1 MPFLARWCLRTWP
14 LLGPDSQRLLG
25 RAMGTDPS
33 VAQCHH
39 PQGHVGWPGL
49 GAVSF
54 GMDPVE
60 GLGSALRCERLQSV
74 LWLQGCRKNPQPLSS
89 AGDRRI
95 LWVFHENSPQVPW
108 RRDAGEPELGY
119 SACGMPGDLRGSV
132 CPQVGWGHR
141 RKPRGARPWMKQ
153 QCWHGERRNA
163 RAGGQ
168 IQGLMPHVLLFSP
181 ATVPAGPVVVWHG
194 PPASRKVGRMR
205 LGCRDRRVLLLV
217 CTNGRWKGEGSLTA
231 PWAGRSLQ
239 AQLKSPINA
248 LHCFQQND

>member
-1 MPFLARWCLRTWP
+1 MTFLAHWCLRTWP

-25 RAMGTDPS
+25 RAVGTDPS
-33 VAQCHH
+33 VAQSHH

-60 GLGSALRCERLQSV
+60 GLGSVLRCERLQSV

-95 LWVFHENSPQVPW
+95 LWVFHEKSPQVPW

-119 SACGMPGDLRGSV
+119 PACGMPGDLRGSV
-132 CPQVGWGHR
+132 CPQVGWGHW
-141 RKPRGARPWMKQ
+141 RKPRGAGAWMKQ
-153 QCWHGERRNA
+153 QCWDGERRNA

-168 IQGLMPHVLLFSP
+168 IQGLMLHVLLFSP
-181 ATVPAGPVVVWHG
+181 ATGSLRGQWWCSMAPLRA
-194 PPASRKVGRMR
+194 
-205 LGCRDRRVLLLV
+205 
-217 CTNGRWKGEGSLTA
+217 GRWEGCGWDAEPIMYCSWSAQMEDGRAKGASQLL
-231 PWAGRSLQ
+231 GRGDRCRLS
-239 AQLKSPINA
+239 
-248 LHCFQQND
+248 